1 MGGRA
6 CYLFGCRCALEMAKA
21 LILCVRGGDF
31 SEGGIYYRLNNQDA
45 RGLAISGEPFSIN
58 MLFHTL

>member
-21 LILCVRGGDF
+21 LILCVRGG
-31 SEGGIYYRLNNQDA
+31 IYYRLNNQDA
-45 RGLAISGEPFSIN
+45 RGLANSGEPFSIKV
-58 MLFHTL
+58 LFHTL